1 MSNSHHTRERRLP
14 LAPVIDLKHRDVQV
28 RSDQL
33 GSALCEALNSRAT
46 EGGGWVHHVD
56 TEMHI
61 LDFSLLH
68 PRGLVLSLRHNNTH
82 LKGDAGRRLT
92 VACVYPP
99 GYSGTAETT
108 TVGIGTSASSMASRI
123 VTYLLPDYPQ
133 NLEVAL
139 AEKRAAQ
146 QHQRTR
152 QLMNREMEQALPA
165 LHPAGWE
172 TEHTEAFRNR
182 SFWYA
187 TSLDNAYPPAHAGGE
202 IRLSTDASTA
212 EITLNH
218 VPAPIAL
225 QILRLL
231 NPNPVVE
238 GTVMPRGLPPKRRAL
253 STVRIIPGEVL
264 PPSPTRSAAT
274 GRRPQ
279 LPAEIR
285 GSSRPSARGLTPS
298 RLAST
303 PDQANRPAPR
313 PPGTTS
319 RKARYEASSRPLP
332 RP

>member
-1 MSNSHHTRERRLP
+1 MVSD
-14 LAPVIDLKHRDVQV
+14 IDPKHSEVQV
-28 RSDQL
+28 RADWL
-33 GSALCEALNSRAT
+33 GRALSAALNSRAT

-56 TEMHI
+56 TEMRI
-61 LDFSLLH
+61 LDFSLVH

-123 VTYLLPDYPQ
+123 VTHLLPDYVE

-139 AEKRAAQ
+139 AE
-146 QHQRTR
+146 QRTARRHRRAR

-187 TSLDNAYPPAHAGGE
+187 TSLDSSYPPALAGGE

-225 QILRLL
+225 QMLRLL
-231 NPNPVVE
+231 NPDPAVE

-264 PPSPTRSAAT
+264 PPSPTCSAAA
-274 GRRPQ
+274 GH
-279 LPAEIR
+279 
-285 GSSRPSARGLTPS
+285 
-298 RLAST
+298 
-303 PDQANRPAPR
+303 
-313 PPGTTS
+313 
-319 RKARYEASSRPLP
+319 
-332 RP
+332 